1 MAQIEEH
8 KALKVGTQLESKKGN
23 YTIESILGM
32 GGFGITY
39 KATRIVHED
48 NIPHTH
54 RYAIKEFFRADIC
67 MRAEDGSV
75 TVNSLQQENYER
87 MRKAFHKE
95 AKLLSK
101 LPDHEGLIKVNE
113 RFDANNTSYYVMQFL
128 EHSLEQKV
136 QNSSNKR
143 LPENEAL
150 DIIRKI
156 GDAVAVLHSNNRLHL
171 DIKPANIM
179 FRGTEPCLIDFGNS
193 RAYNNEGELIDTD
206 TTIQCSAGY
215 APQEQYVGI
224 NDFSPSADIYALGA
238 TLLYILSGKH
248 PLPANEISDSYIDEV
263 LPADITDTTKATIKK
278 SLATNPRGR
287 YPSID
292 VFLSSL
298 NPTDGGTETELFDY
312 PGSKPRLRKKSGSSM
327 KIIRYAVIAVA
338 AVLIACGIFWG
349 ANRVI
354 TSYSSADNIPADTLT
369 ADSVAT
375 DTTETDTLIMTPDPK
390 PTPGPDTPIVKPI
403 PPKPEPQP
411 NPKPEP
417 KPSNGPHDLGW
428 GTWNGSISDGNPV
441 GRGKIVVKE
450 EKNIGDIT
458 VKKGDVI
465 ENCTMD
471 GKRVSTGT
479 VRHKDGS
486 IEKIQ

>member
-1 MAQIEEH
+1 MANIEEH
-8 KALKVGTQLESKKGN
+8 KALKVGTLLESKKGN

-39 KATRIVHED
+39 KATKIVYEE

-54 RYAIKEFFRADIC
+54 HYAIKEFFRSDIC

-75 TVNSLQQENYER
+75 SVNSSQQENYER
-87 MRKAFHKE
+87 LRKAFHKE

-136 QNSSNKR
+136 QSSNEKR
-143 LPENEAL
+143 LSEDAAL

-156 GDAVAVLHSNNRLHL
+156 GEAVMVLHDNNRLHL

-179 FRGTEPCLIDFGNS
+179 FRGPKPCLIDFGNS
-193 RAYNNEGELIDTD
+193 RAYNNAGELIDTD

-224 NDFSPSADIYALGA
+224 DEFSPAADIYALGA
-238 TLLYILSGKH
+238 TLLFMLSGKN

-263 LPADITDTTKATIKK
+263 LPPDITDNTKATIKK
-278 SLATNPRGR
+278 SLATNPSGR
-287 YPSID
+287 YPSVD

-298 NPTDGGTETELFDY
+298 NPTDGGTETEFVDY
-312 PGSKPRLRKKSGSSM
+312 PGRKPRLRKKSGSPM

-338 AVLIACGIFWG
+338 AVLVACGIFWG
-349 ANRVI
+349 ANKVF
-354 TSYSSADNIPADTLT
+354 TSCSAPPSDTINIQKV
-369 ADSVAT
+369 DSAKT
-375 DTTETDTLIMTPDPK
+375 DTTDIVVDPE
-390 PTPGPDTPIVKPI
+390 PIPEPNPDTPIIKPAPI
-403 PPKPEPQP
+403 PTKPEPKP
-411 NPKPEP
+411 DSKPEP

-428 GTWNGSISDGNPV
+428 GTWNGKMQNSKLEGHGTLKFSQSHTIPGTSITAKS
-441 GRGKIVVKE
+441 
-450 EKNIGDIT
+450 
-458 VKKGDVI
+458 GDVLVGNFRNGRLVNG
-465 ENCTMD
+465 ELNGNYVERED
-471 GKRVSTGT
+471 
-479 VRHKDGS
+479 
-486 IEKIQ
+486 

>member
-1 MAQIEEH
+1 MAQIEDH
-8 KALKVGTQLESKKGN
+8 KALKIGTQLESKKGN

-39 KATRIVHED
+39 KATRIVYED
-48 NIPHTH
+48 NIQHTH
-54 RYAIKEFFRADIC
+54 RYAIKEFFRSDIC

-87 MRKAFHKE
+87 MRKAFYKE

-136 QNSSNKR
+136 QNSSKKR

-224 NDFSPSADIYALGA
+224 DDFSPSADIYALGA

-278 SLATNPRGR
+278 SLATNPSGR

-292 VFLSSL
+292 VFLSSF
-298 NPTDGGTETELFDY
+298 NPTGGGTETETIDD
-312 PGSKPRLRKKSGSSM
+312 PDKEPRTRKKSWASM

-338 AVLIACGIFWG
+338 AVLIACGIFLG
-349 ANRVI
+349 ANKVI
-354 TSYSSADNIPADTLT
+354 TSCSSADKIPADTLT
-369 ADSVAT
+369 TEHPDSIPTPAQT
-375 DTTETDTLIMTPDPK
+375 PAQTPAPMPTPDPTPAST
-390 PTPGPDTPIVKPI
+390 PTPTPAPE
-403 PPKPEPQP
+403 PTPAPTPAPKPA
-411 NPKPEP
+411 
-417 KPSNGPHDLGW
+417 NGPHDLGW
-428 GTWNGSISDGNPV
+428 GTWNGKMQNNKLSGHGTLKFSKSHTIPGSSI
-441 GRGKIVVKE
+441 
-450 EKNIGDIT
+450 T
-458 VKKGDVI
+458 AMAGDVLVGNFHNGRLVNG
-465 ENCTMD
+465 ELNGNYVEGED
-471 GKRVSTGT
+471 
-479 VRHKDGS
+479 
-486 IEKIQ
+486 